1 MFRAVNETTLKLKI
15 ALITCIII
23 VQYCRRKM
31 IIYEKHFHL
40 FEEHL
45 YNPSTDTRTLNLPDY
60 FLLFRTNPTFQ
71 LSFIGIR
78 I

>member
-40 FEEHL
+40 FEDSKNVYIIHL
-45 YNPSTDTRTLNLPDY
+45 
-60 FLLFRTNPTFQ
+60 PTHV
-71 LSFIGIR
+71 R
-78 I
+78 